1 MAIMLS
7 IYFYYYD
14 DFLFLLFFVP
24 VLFWGG
30 VGVLRGSLLGVG
42 KARLV
47 YGYFLNLATFVTFL
61 SRAEN

>member
-1 MAIMLS
+1 MFS
-7 IYFYYYD
+7 IYFYFYYN
-14 DFLFLLFFVP
+14 FLFLLFFVP

-47 YGYFLNLATFVTFL
+47 YGYFLNLATFLTFL
-61 SRAEN
+61 

>member
-1 MAIMLS
+1 MLS
-7 IYFYYYD
+7 IYYYYYYD
-14 DFLFLLFFVP
+14 FLFSSVFCFCS

-47 YGYFLNLATFVTFL
+47 YGHFLNLATFLTFL
-61 SRAEN
+61 